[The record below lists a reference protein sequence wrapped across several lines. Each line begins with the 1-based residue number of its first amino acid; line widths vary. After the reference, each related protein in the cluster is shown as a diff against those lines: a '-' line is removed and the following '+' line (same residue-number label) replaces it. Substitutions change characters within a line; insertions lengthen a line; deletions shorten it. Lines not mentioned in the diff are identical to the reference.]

1 MVLAER
7 GEQLRFLSEV
17 FEGARD
23 GRGSAVVIDGSAATG
38 KSALLHRFCEQ
49 VAEAGG
55 LVLTAAGS
63 VPGSRLPLEVMS
75 QLFGTVVP
83 GRDDPEELGKLLYE
97 SAVATMWS
105 DEGNE
110 AAQQVL
116 APVMHRLWSTL
127 VSLSAERPVLVAV
140 DDVHHADPPSLRF
153 LHYFAHRLREARIL
167 LVMTELDRHGLS
179 LPVLGPELHHLP
191 HSHRLRVAPLTEE
204 GVATVL
210 ARHGQGRRA
219 AAHHALTGGNPLLL
233 QALIADRPRQRQAT
247 PRPGIADRPR
257 QRGETPHP
265 GIADRP
271 RQPEEAPHPGEEFAR
286 AVFACLRR
294 GGEETM
300 DIARGLAVL
309 GPGRPELLAG
319 LLATDPARVAP
330 ALRALTSAGLL
341 ADGDLRHPHLAT
353 TVLHALGQEQRAR
366 LHLRAARLLHDGG
379 AGAGEIAAQLTAA
392 GSAPLPWMPELLAT
406 AARDALADD
415 RVDRAVA
422 YLELAGRSAADRG
435 ERARYLLGLA
445 GAEWRTD
452 AAKALRHLPELAE
465 SVRNG
470 DLSGL
475 DRIRAAKLLLWYG
488 RLDRPGEL
496 LEGLAA
502 EDAED
507 LRQWLALALPRFA
520 EPGQALAGDRD
531 RTTLLPVRELE
542 VEATHALAA
551 VLTRGGDAEAVVQA
565 ERVLESVR
573 LDDSTV
579 EPIVSALLAL
589 VYADRTD
596 RSARWCAVLSR
607 EAAARQAASWQALIT
622 AVEAEIA
629 LRRGVLP
636 QAERLADAALALLR
650 PHGWGVAVGLPLSTL
665 LLATTVLGK
674 HDAAALR
681 LAQPVPEAMYGTRY
695 GLHYLYARGRYFLAT
710 ERYHAALADF
720 TKCGSLMS
728 AWRLDMPAFIP
739 WRTGA
744 AAAHLAMGRSD
755 QARRLATEQL
765 DRPGAGGPRT
775 RGITLRVLAAASE
788 QRRRPPL
795 LKEAVE
801 ALKEGGDRLEL
812 AWALADLSSAQR
824 ALGQTGHARTTGRF
838 ASQVARTCQA
848 FPPPATR
855 GRPREVA
862 PPPEDADGISALSDA
877 ERRVA
882 ALAARGETNHE
893 IARSLFITVSTV
905 EQHLTRVYRKLRIS
919 GRAELP
925 TELAS

>member
-7 GEQLRFLSEV
+7 GEQLHFLSEI

-23 GRGSAVVIDGSAATG
+23 GSGSAVVIDGSAATG

-49 VAEAGG
+49 VAEADG

-75 QLFGTVVP
+75 QLFGTAYP

-105 DEGNE
+105 DQGNE
-110 AAQQVL
+110 DAQQVL
-116 APVMHRLWSTL
+116 SPVMHRLWSAL

-140 DDVHHADPPSLRF
+140 DDVHHADATSLRF

-179 LPVLGPELHHLP
+179 HPVLGPELLHLP
-191 HSHRLRVAPLTEE
+191 HCHRLRVAPLTEE
-204 GVATVL
+204 GVGTVL
-210 ARHGQGRRA
+210 AHHGRSDRRT

-233 QALIADRPRQRQAT
+233 QALIADRS
-247 PRPGIADRPR
+247 
-257 QRGETPHP
+257 
-265 GIADRP
+265 

-300 DIARGLAVL
+300 DLARGLAVL
-309 GPGRPELLAG
+309 GPGHPELLAG

-341 ADGDLRHPHLAT
+341 ADGGLRHPHLAT

-366 LHLRAARLLHDGG
+366 LHLRAARLLHHGG

-392 GSAPLPWMPELLAT
+392 GSAPLPWMPELLA
-406 AARDALADD
+406 AAAHDALAED

-435 ERARYLLGLA
+435 ERARYLLRLA
-445 GAEWRTD
+445 CAEWRTD

-470 DLSGL
+470 DLAGR
-475 DRIRAAKLLLWYG
+475 DRIGAAKLLLWYG
-488 RLDRPGEL
+488 RLDHSREL
-496 LEGLAA
+496 LAGLSA

-507 LRQWLALALPRFA
+507 LRQWLALALPQFA
-520 EPGQALAGDRD
+520 EPGHAASGTRD

-542 VEATHALAA
+542 LEATHALAT
-551 VLTRGGDAEAVVQA
+551 VLTRGGGDEAVVQA

-573 LDDSTV
+573 LDDATV

-607 EAAARQAASWQALIT
+607 EAAARRAASWQALIT

-650 PHGWGVAVGLPLSTL
+650 PLGWGVAVGLPLSTL
-665 LLATTVLGK
+665 LLATTALGK
-674 HDAAALR
+674 YDAAALR

-710 ERYHAALADF
+710 ERYHAALGDF

-744 AAAHLAMGRSD
+744 ASAHLAMGRSD

-788 QRRRPPL
+788 PHSRPPL

-848 FPPPATR
+848 FPPPAARPAGPTAR
-855 GRPREVA
+855 GRSREEM
-862 PPPEDADGISALSDA
+862 PPLDDADGISALSDA

-919 GRAELP
+919 GRTELP